1 MVFVAKNPRDNFI
14 AFDIPLVCNA
24 RPSCFRLPDS
34 VGNIHFMNHVGKM
47 VSASNPCLC
56 LLDSFLVYIYLNL
69 SDKIATREVDI
80 FRFQD
85 DHMPSFVYSLIGLIF
100 QVVVQNLE

>member
-1 MVFVAKNPRDNFI
+1 MVFVAKNPTNNFN

-34 VGNIHFMNHVGKM
+34 VGNIRFMNHVEEM
-47 VSASNPCLC
+47 VSAPNPCRC

-69 SDKIATREVDI
+69 SDKIAAREADV

-85 DHMPSFVYSLIGLIF
+85 NNMPSFVYSLMGLIF
-100 QVVVQNLE
+100 SSCCTES

>member
-24 RPSCFRLPDS
+24 RPTSFRLPDS
-34 VGNIHFMNHVGKM
+34 VGNIRFMNHVEKM
-47 VSASNPCLC
+47 VSTPNSYHCLFA
-56 LLDSFLVYIYLNL
+56 SFLVYIYLSL
-69 SDKIATREVDI
+69 SNKIATREADV

-85 DHMPSFVYSLIGLIF
+85 NHMPFFV
-100 QVVVQNLE
+100 